1 MRVQAT
7 AKSGVAATGAARR
20 TAGSG
25 FAVGNDNAPNKTSAA
40 ASAAALNSIDALLA
54 LQGVEDAVERRRRF
68 AKRGVKAL
76 DMLDALK
83 LEILEGHMDVAT
95 LSRLESMLGELT
107 ERSGES
113 RLDDTLDAIGV
124 RVAVELA
131 KRQPRMA
138 Q

>member
-1 MRVQAT
+1 MKVQAT
-7 AKSGVAATGAARR
+7 AKSGVSSAGAVRR
-20 TAGSG
+20 TNSSG
-25 FAVGNDNAPNKTSAA
+25 FVVGNDNAPKQVSAA
-40 ASAAALNSIDALLA
+40 ASAAALHSIDALLA

-83 LEILEGHMDVAT
+83 LEILEGRMDVAT
-95 LSRLESMLGELT
+95 LSRLESMVGELR

>member
-1 MRVQAT
+1 M
-7 AKSGVAATGAARR
+7 
-20 TAGSG
+20 
-25 FAVGNDNAPNKTSAA
+25 
-40 ASAAALNSIDALLA
+40 
-54 LQGVEDAVERRRRF
+54 EDAVERRRRF

-83 LEILEGHMDVAT
+83 LEILEGRMDVAT

>member
-7 AKSGVAATGAARR
+7 AKSGVAATGATRR
-20 TAGSG
+20 TSSSG
-25 FAVGNDNAPNKTSAA
+25 FTVGNDNAPSQ
-40 ASAAALNSIDALLA
+40 ASAATSASALNSIDALLA

-83 LEILEGHMDVAT
+83 LEILEGRMDVAT

>member
-7 AKSGVAATGAARR
+7 AKGGVTATGAARR
-20 TAGSG
+20 TSTSG
-25 FAVGNDNAPNKTSAA
+25 FTVGNDNALGQASS
-40 ASAAALNSIDALLA
+40 ASAAMTLNSIDALLA

-83 LEILEGHMDVAT
+83 LEILEGRMDVAT
-95 LSRLESMLGELT
+95 LSRLEAMLGELT

-113 RLDDTLDAIGV
+113 HLDDTLDAIGV

-131 KRQPRMA
+131 KRRPPQ
-138 Q
+138 

>member
-7 AKSGVAATGAARR
+7 AKSGVSSAGATRR
-20 TAGSG
+20 TTSSG
-25 FAVGNDNAPNKTSAA
+25 FAVGNDNAPSPTSAA
-40 ASAAALNSIDALLA
+40 TSVSALNSIDALLA

-83 LEILEGHMDVAT
+83 LEILEGRMDVAT

>member
-20 TAGSG
+20 TSASG
-25 FAVGNDNAPNKTSAA
+25 FTVGNDNAPSQTSAA
-40 ASAAALNSIDALLA
+40 TSAAALNSIDALLA
-54 LQGVEDAVERRRRF
+54 LQGVEDAIERRRRF

-83 LEILEGHMDVAT
+83 LEILEGRMDVAT

>member
-7 AKSGVAATGAARR
+7 AKSSVPATGVARR
-20 TAGSG
+20 TSTSG
-25 FAVGNDNAPNKTSAA
+25 FTVGNDNAPSQTSTAT
-40 ASAAALNSIDALLA
+40 SAAALNSIDALLA

-83 LEILEGHMDVAT
+83 LEILEGRMDVAT

>member
-20 TAGSG
+20 TSTSG
-25 FAVGNDNAPNKTSAA
+25 FTVGNDNALGQASS
-40 ASAAALNSIDALLA
+40 ASAAMALNSIDALLA

-68 AKRGVKAL
+68 AKRGAKAL
-76 DMLDALK
+76 DMLDGLK
-83 LEILEGHMDVAT
+83 LEILEGRMDVAT
-95 LSRLESMLGELT
+95 LSKLEAMLGELT

-113 RLDDTLDAIGV
+113 SLDDTLDAIGV

-131 KRQPRMA
+131 KRRPPQ
-138 Q
+138 